1 MYPIV
6 LDDEFL
12 YSYVSVPSV
21 RLSCMDV
28 DLKVYVLLKF
38 LVGQN
43 VKKKNFRCCYGSY
56 LGIGIVTC
64 ICEIEVLLH
73 SAVAD

>member
-28 DLKVYVLLKF
+28 DLKSVRFVEVFGWTKC
-38 LVGQN
+38 
-43 VKKKNFRCCYGSY
+43 KKKKLQMLLWKLLGNWNCYLY
-56 LGIGIVTC
+56 L
-64 ICEIEVLLH
+64 
-73 SAVAD
+73 